1 MVTIQS
7 NHPRGNSLNPLR
19 CLHLPLRLLV
29 SVPRYSKAS
38 TKRTLMPEKKRKV
51 NHAGQH
57 SSNGSKSVASASLAR
72 PAGKGAVTTSQ
83 YTKPAPSNILSK
95 LSKLSG
101 GPPKPGQEKSIQ
113 RSHSLL
119 ARSKP
124 EPSLAPSFEVDATP
138 STPPQ
143 PISNAV
149 PGRDDRLAII
159 EQLEVGPI
167 DHKPPPDDP
176 HFERLEPNSG
186 IRLSYVSQLKLL
198 DG

>member
-1 MVTIQS
+1 
-7 NHPRGNSLNPLR
+7 
-19 CLHLPLRLLV
+19 
-29 SVPRYSKAS
+29 
-38 TKRTLMPEKKRKV
+38 MPEKKRKI

-57 SSNGSKSVASASLAR
+57 SSDGSKSIASASLLTFGTQNMTAR
-72 PAGKGAVTTSQ
+72 RAGKGPVTTTQ

-143 PISNAV
+143 PILNAV

-167 DHKPPPDDP
+167 DHKPPPDNP

>member
-1 MVTIQS
+1 
-7 NHPRGNSLNPLR
+7 
-19 CLHLPLRLLV
+19 
-29 SVPRYSKAS
+29 
-38 TKRTLMPEKKRKV
+38 MPEKKRKV
-51 NHAGQH
+51 NQTFGTQ
-57 SSNGSKSVASASLAR
+57 NMTAR
-72 PAGKGAVTTSQ
+72 RAGKGPVTTTQ

-101 GPPKPGQEKSIQ
+101 GPP
-113 RSHSLL
+113 
-119 ARSKP
+119 
-124 EPSLAPSFEVDATP
+124 
-138 STPPQ
+138 STPQ

-149 PGRDDRLAII
+149 PGRDGGLAII